1 MPTRVLDIDIARPL
15 PDGWD
20 APGYR
25 EALVL
30 VRWHGRVLST
40 LRVPCVDGRVRGQ
53 DVRAA
58 AADDRATAERL
69 TGHALRGWL
78 LGPAAPSAWGELPAG
93 APSWSVIVCTRDR
106 TDDLRRCLDS
116 LLALDAPPGEIV
128 VVDNAPS
135 DDATARL
142 VAGYAAA
149 ERGGHRVRYERED
162 RPGLNWARSRGAR
175 AAGGEIVAYTDDDV
189 VADAGW
195 VARLL
200 EPFADPRVAAAS
212 GLARPLE
219 LETEAQELF
228 ERYGGFSRGL
238 RPQTFDVLTLAPA
251 AAGRAGAGANMAF
264 RRALVNE
271 MALFDVEMDGGTVT
285 HSGGDTYAFY
295 RLLLDGYRIAYTPDA
310 LVWHRHRRD
319 HASLRRTLYG
329 YSVGGF
335 AFLTR
340 CLVQHRDAEAV
351 GIAFEWLV
359 DDHVR
364 LLARVLLRRRSAL
377 PADLV
382 LAYWRGVFVGPLA
395 YFRSRRRERRLLA
408 SAPPAPRGEEAG
420 ESTGPRKLA
429 PSKVTGR

>member
-1 MPTRVLDIDIARPL
+1 MPTRILDVDIAHPL

-20 APGYR
+20 APGYE

-40 LRVPCVDGRVRGQ
+40 LRLPCVDGRVRGA

-58 AADDRATAERL
+58 VADDRATAERL

-78 LGPAAPSAWGELPAG
+78 LGGTAGPAWEALPAG

-106 TDDLRRCLDS
+106 PDDLRRCLDS

-142 VAGYAAA
+142 LASYAA
-149 ERGGHRVRYERED
+149 RRDGHRVRYERED
-162 RPGLNWARSRGAR
+162 RPGLNWARARGAR
-175 AAGGEIVAYTDDDV
+175 VAGGEIVAYTDDDV
-189 VADAGW
+189 VVDAGW

-212 GLARPLE
+212 GLAMPLE

-319 HASLRRTLYG
+319 LASLRRTLYG

-351 GIAFEWLV
+351 GIALEWLV

-377 PADLV
+377 PAGLV
-382 LAYWRGVFVGPLA
+382 LAYWRGVFVGPVA

-408 SAPPAPRGEEAG
+408 SPPPTSRDTEAG
-420 ESTGPRKLA
+420 EPTGPRALA